1 MAREMKDSGVAWI
14 GEIPA
19 DWSLKRIKFLHNEEP
34 DSFIDG
40 DWIESPYITD
50 FGIRYLTTGNVGD
63 GMFKRQGTGY
73 ITDKT
78 FKELNCKYAYPGDL
92 VISRL
97 NAPYGRACILPSDEE
112 KYVLAVDIV
121 ILRTDENKTFLCY
134 LTQCEGYQ
142 NVVQDGAKGTT
153 MKRISRTNLGNVVLP
168 IPPRTVQDTIVDFL
182 NIKCAE
188 IDSVLAKTRTSI
200 DEYKKLKQAII
211 TQAVTKGVRG
221 DRPMKESGIAWIG
234 SIPSEWDVSTLGKF
248 IAIDSGISIGRKYEL
263 GTPLVEVPYLRV
275 ANVQGDHLD
284 LSDVATI
291 MVTPEEAEKYRL
303 KAGQLLMTEGGDRDK
318 LGRGCL
324 WNGEIENC
332 IHQNHVF
339 SVQTDD
345 RLTVRYL
352 DYLTT
357 SEVAR
362 VYFDVTAKKT
372 TNLACTSKSTI
383 QKFVIPIPP
392 VTEQRAICN
401 YLDEKCQKLD
411 KVLQKKE
418 SIIRQLDSY
427 KKSVI
432 YEYVTGKKEVQQKQ
446 QVKEMVVYPFF
457 PAVFQATNSRFAQA
471 ILMSK
476 VLDACKVKMGRV
488 KLEKMMFVL
497 ENSIGFD
504 FDTEYVREA
513 AGPLDKSIYECEQII
528 SRRNKWFT
536 IRKSQHGVSYK
547 PTSEHSKYKKYYAQ
561 YFSDYEDAIN
571 KVISIF
577 NDFDADQAE
586 VIATLY
592 GAWNDCIIDKR
603 SYTDND
609 IVDEVLNHWHPK
621 KRRFPKD
628 MWLRAIQRMR
638 ELDLIPHGYGRHTVI
653 KQN

>member
-19 DWSLKRIKFLHNEEP
+19 TWTLSKIGSLYTQRNEKVSDKDFAPLSVTMKGIVPQLETAAKT
-34 DSFIDG
+34 DDG
-40 DWIESPYITD
+40 DNRKLVRKGDFAINSRSDRRGSCGISAYDGSVSLINIILIPRGEMHPGYYDWLFHTSLFADEFYKWGHGIVDDLWTTRWQEMKAICVPVPPYYD
-50 FGIRYLTTGNVGD
+50 
-63 GMFKRQGTGY
+63 Q
-73 ITDKT
+73 
-78 FKELNCKYAYPGDL
+78 E
-92 VISRL
+92 
-97 NAPYGRACILPSDEE
+97 
-112 KYVLAVDIV
+112 
-121 ILRTDENKTFLCY
+121 
-134 LTQCEGYQ
+134 
-142 NVVQDGAKGTT
+142 
-153 MKRISRTNLGNVVLP
+153 RISS
-168 IPPRTVQDTIVDFL
+168 FL
-182 NIKCAE
+182 NEKCAE
-188 IDSVLAKTRTSI
+188 IDAVLDKTRTSI
-200 DEYKKLKQAII
+200 EEYKKLKQAII

-221 DRPMKESGIAWIG
+221 NRPMKESGIAWIG

-263 GTPLVEVPYLRV
+263 ETPLVEVPYLRV

-383 QKFVIPIPP
+383 QKFVIPIPS

-411 KVLQKKE
+411 RVLQKKE
-418 SIIRQLDSY
+418 SIIEQLDSY

-432 YEYVTGKKEVQQKQ
+432 YEYITGKKEV
-446 QVKEMVVYPFF
+446 
-457 PAVFQATNSRFAQA
+457 
-471 ILMSK
+471 
-476 VLDACKVKMGRV
+476 
-488 KLEKMMFVL
+488 
-497 ENSIGFD
+497 
-504 FDTEYVREA
+504 
-513 AGPLDKSIYECEQII
+513 
-528 SRRNKWFT
+528 
-536 IRKSQHGVSYK
+536 
-547 PTSEHSKYKKYYAQ
+547 
-561 YFSDYEDAIN
+561 
-571 KVISIF
+571 
-577 NDFDADQAE
+577 
-586 VIATLY
+586 
-592 GAWNDCIIDKR
+592 
-603 SYTDND
+603 
-609 IVDEVLNHWHPK
+609 
-621 KRRFPKD
+621 
-628 MWLRAIQRMR
+628 
-638 ELDLIPHGYGRHTVI
+638 
-653 KQN
+653 